1 MLFWAHTLS
10 ATLLAACFF
19 SQTYPLP
26 LTTQSVLKDRPKDA
40 RVLILGGG
48 MAGVI
53 AAKTLHEQ
61 GIDDFIIVEG
71 KGELGGRMLSHRFGA
86 VNNQWTIELGAN
98 WVQGTQTGDGPANPI
113 WTLAQKHNIALQSSD
128 YFGNVGKSVIYGAG
142 NHTHTLTATYDA
154 SGPVDFQDVFRQSIR
169 DFQSLTAVAGKSAT

>member
-10 ATLLAACFF
+10 ATLFAACFF

-113 WTLAQKHNIALQSSD
+113 WTLAQKHDITLQSSD
-128 YFGNVGKSVIYGAG
+128 YFGNVGKSCDLRGRKP
-142 NHTHTLTATYDA
+142 HSWTHSDVRCLG
-154 SGPVDFQDVFRQSIR
+154 SGRLPGCLPAVDQEFSELDSHGR
-169 DFQSLTAVAGKSAT
+169 